1 MTRAEFIKITMIL
14 RSNYQKYPNY
24 VKSLENPDVIDV
36 QYALLK
42 DLEYRAL
49 NIAVTSWCMKEKFPP
64 TVAELRSEIYD
75 NSIPGITDDEAW
87 GLFMRAV
94 RDYNYSNADTLYK
107 RLGEKDEALEQVARN
122 MNIHEVAT
130 SPINNLMADRAHF
143 LKLYAVVKDRV
154 KSKGVLSDR
163 VRKAIGDNMIR
174 SIDGESN
181 VKLLKVENQ

>member
-14 RSNYQKYPNY
+14 RSNYQRYLNY
-24 VKSLENPDVIDV
+24 VKLLENPDVIDV

-42 DLEYRAL
+42 DLEYKAL
-49 NIAVTSWCMKEKFPP
+49 SIAVTSWCMKEKFPP

-75 NSIPGITDDEAW
+75 NATPGITDDEAW

-94 RDYNYSNADTLYK
+94 RDYNYSNADALYR

-130 SPINNLMADRAHF
+130 SPITNLMADRAHF
-143 LKLYAVVKDRV
+143 LKLYAVVKNRV
-154 KSKGVLSDR
+154 KAKGVLSER
-163 VRKAIGDNMIR
+163 VRAVIGENAIK
-174 SIDGESN
+174 SIDSKSN
-181 VKLLKVENQ
+181 TETIKIGG